1 MVIGFLD
8 SWQRDNPVGTDSNVT
23 QDMFGVVNS
32 DVVGHLW
39 SRVNSDVVGHLWSRV
54 NSDIAGFNSISILS
68 FPVLAI
74 SRMSHD

>member
-39 SRVNSDVVGHLWSRV
+39 SRVNSD
-54 NSDIAGFNSISILS
+54 IAGFNSISILS